1 MSVIKQ
7 EALPRCI
14 GQLSVT
20 HLHLELQDLHVIRDG
35 ERIHLAKH
43 EEERDAYV
51 RQLAKAS
58 HSLRYL
64 KVSAGKAHI
73 RHWRVDRE
81 GARED
86 GQPTLTRLSRDE
98 GERIAAESLQMSSST

>member
-1 MSVIKQ
+1 MSFIEQ
-7 EALPRCI
+7 ETFPYCI

-43 EEERDAYV
+43 EGQREAYV
-51 RQLAKAS
+51 EQLAKAS

-64 KVSAGKAHI
+64 RVSAGKAPVVY
-73 RHWRVDRE
+73 WRVDRI
-81 GARED
+81 GED
-86 GQPTLTRLSRDE
+86 HQPTLTRLTRGE
-98 GERIAAESLQMSSST
+98 GERIATESLQMSRST